1 MLLTMLEPGAV
12 ARIRAISA
20 DAAVA
25 LRLREMGLRP
35 GTRVRLAGRG
45 AAGARVIAIGGARIA
60 IDRGTSALIEVEPA

>member
-1 MLLTMLEPGAV
+1 MLEPGAV